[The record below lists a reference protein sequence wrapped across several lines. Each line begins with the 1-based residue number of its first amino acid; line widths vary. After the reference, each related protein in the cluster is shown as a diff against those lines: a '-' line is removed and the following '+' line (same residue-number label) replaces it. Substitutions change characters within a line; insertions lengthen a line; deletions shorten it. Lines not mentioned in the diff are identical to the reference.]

1 MALALGGKS
10 LDLGLETKASPDDSQ
25 ADQIDSKCLCN
36 CSCGGGGRG
45 GCCTV
50 VAALPARRVA
60 HMWRRDSCWKDRDQ
74 HEERDIG
81 RQPHNPWQY
90 DGNEIGMS
98 GHAAALV
105 TTVIARMARRQVA
118 EHSRAG
124 VDTEISTE
132 FPQRWLRQQPCAQAA
147 LSSPSAMLCF
157 CASQQGNAIFCA
169 MTTPCFIAMGQRE
182 KERERESTALAT
194 SRSQKE
200 QRCL

>member
-1 MALALGGKS
+1 
-10 LDLGLETKASPDDSQ
+10 
-25 ADQIDSKCLCN
+25 
-36 CSCGGGGRG
+36 
-45 GCCTV
+45 
-50 VAALPARRVA
+50 
-60 HMWRRDSCWKDRDQ
+60 MWRRDSCWKDRDQ

-98 GHAAALV
+98 GHTAALV

-147 LSSPSAMLCF
+147 LSSPCAMLLG
-157 CASQQGNAIFCA
+157 ASQQGNAIFCA
-169 MTTPCFIAMGQRE
+169 MATPCFIAMGQRE
-182 KERERESTALAT
+182 KEHGACNEPQPKRAALSVTTAQHLLHRHHFPSSLFTSLSDSSVFCLLDFMSCSVALEVMPHSAT
-194 SRSQKE
+194 SRATGDDTSTIMSWNWGV
-200 QRCL
+200 